1 MKLYIQ
7 HDLRNQNLNKYN
19 KKERTCSFLI
29 SDEGIFTVSNTD
41 KTKTI
46 TKLVI
51 KKDVVENFNENEV
64 DFILDK
70 SIVELIKYD
79 KVPYIYTRQEYNE
92 EIFIVN
98 DHMNIVCVN
107 NKVWY
112 IEFNSTAHLTQAKQL
127 VYENV

>member
-41 KTKTI
+41 KTI
-46 TKLVI
+46 TKVVI
-51 KKDVVENFNENEV
+51 KKDVVENFKENEI

-112 IEFNSTAHLTQAKQL
+112 IEFNSAAHLTQAKQL